1 LRQHDWLET
10 ALALPEV
17 RLLGWLAM
25 SKIGNPR
32 DTCGC
37 PVCASDMAYI
47 VPCQQKKLDKGG
59 KP

>member
-1 LRQHDWLET
+1 MKPD
-10 ALALPEV
+10 
-17 RLLGWLAM
+17 
-25 SKIGNPR
+25 PR

-37 PVCASDMAYI
+37 PVCASDMVYL